1 MSLKGREATTEYL
14 EKNGFTVPIL
24 IEVKDGL
31 DLLVPPK
38 TFSVHDVE
46 STVGQLGN
54 KCIVFS
60 M

>member
-1 MSLKGREATTEYL
+1 MSLKGREATAEYL

-24 IEVKDGL
+24 VEVKDGL

-46 STVGQLGN
+46 STVGQLET
-54 KCIVFS
+54 S
-60 M
+60 A